1 MTVSDADLSLFQE
14 ARPRLFAIAYRL
26 LGSAN
31 DAEDVIQEAF
41 VRWQSADRA
50 AIEVPPAWLT
60 KVITN
65 LSLNRLTSAAKQREE
80 YVGVWLPEPILDVDP
95 YSNPEAYAQQHESV
109 SYALLV
115 LLERLSPVE
124 RAVFVLRE
132 AFNYRH
138 AEIADFL
145 GISESASQQA
155 LHRAKEHIGNEPR
168 YAVETHEAHEIVRA
182 FVDASMSGDPEK
194 LAELLTVDA
203 IGVGDGGGIV
213 PASRRPFHGGQKVAS
228 FLTQLFKSAPKMPQ
242 YTAGLRLYS
251 VVVGGE
257 PALLGVNDE
266 RMVMLLILEMR
277 DGAISAIRNVANPHK
292 LTYAYS
298 QWKAHP
304 DGHPL
309 PFSW

>member
-31 DAEDVIQEAF
+31 DAEDVVQEAF
-41 VRWQSADRA
+41 VRWQTADRNL
-50 AIEVPPAWLT
+50 IEVPTAWLT
-60 KVITN
+60 KVVTN
-65 LSLNRLTSAAKQREE
+65 VGLNRLTSAAQQREE

-95 YSNPEAYAQQHESV
+95 YSNPEAYAQQQESV

-138 AEIADFL
+138 AQIADFL
-145 GISESASQQA
+145 GVSESASQQA
-155 LHRAKEHIGNEPR
+155 LHRAKEHIGSEPR
-168 YAVETHEAHEIVRA
+168 YAVESHEAHRVVRA

-203 IGVGDGGGIV
+203 IAVGDGGGIV
-213 PASRRPFHGGQKVAS
+213 PASTRAFRGGAKVAT

-251 VVVGGE
+251 VVVGGD

-266 RMVMLLILEMR
+266 RLIMLLVLEVR
-277 DGAISAIRNVANPHK
+277 EGAIAAIRNVANPNK
-292 LTYAYS
+292 LTYAYA

-309 PFSW
+309 PYSW